1 MALNPTSAGTT
12 WVKKIPINLYFYR
25 QSNGYRIQITV
36 MTWSKDG
43 DGNFPLP
50 PFGDDAEIEK
60 KRKFSVRRISDGFVA
75 RKCLVGAA
83 AIL

>member
-1 MALNPTSAGTT
+1 
-12 WVKKIPINLYFYR
+12 
-25 QSNGYRIQITV
+25 